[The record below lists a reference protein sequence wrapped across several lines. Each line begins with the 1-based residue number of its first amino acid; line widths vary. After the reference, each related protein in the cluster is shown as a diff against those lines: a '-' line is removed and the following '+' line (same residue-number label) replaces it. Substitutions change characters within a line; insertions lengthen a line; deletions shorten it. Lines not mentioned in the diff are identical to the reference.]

1 LKAELFSTD
10 FIISILLFL
19 SVLVILGLYYENL
32 QTDVYEQYLRN
43 DMQRK
48 AINVADVL
56 ATSSGN
62 PQFWDS
68 SNVKVIGLFDSGK
81 FNLTKFRVLVQ
92 YFDHET
98 VKRMMGTGVYNLNI
112 NLKNETGSVI
122 EIGGVVYSF
131 GLPLTDVKDAVAIKR
146 LGIADL
152 ETENK
157 KVIMEVILWV

>member
-1 LKAELFSTD
+1 MKAELFSTD

-32 QTDVYEQYLRN
+32 QTDVYEQYIRN

-56 ATSSGN
+56 ATSSGS
-62 PQFWDS
+62 PQFWNS
-68 SNVKVIGLFDSGK
+68 SNVKVIGLYDSGK
-81 FNLTKFRVLVQ
+81 FNLTKFRELVQ

-122 EIGGVVYSF
+122 EIGEIVYSF